1 MKGSAALLLAVLLLS
16 PLTAQALTREEVDR
30 SLRQEEARLAQIE
43 AQVAAHRQKLGEA
56 AQKEKSLLD
65 ELSRI
70 NEKTV
75 VTQQKIVVLDLQQKK
90 VAGRI
95 EDLEKEIASTRK
107 DLVGVQELLR
117 KRLLALYKYG
127 NGADLDLLLSTG
139 DVQEALATTY
149 LLKRITDQDR
159 LFFDDLARKKEGLEK
174 ALEELE
180 SQRGQLK
187 RQRTSLEKEK
197 KEYNQSL
204 AQRNK
209 ALDTIRREKVSF
221 ERAEKEF
228 AQAQAELEQRIR
240 RLLQEKQR
248 LAEEARRAAA
258 AAAAAQSG
266 RRPPPPPPAAYK
278 PGGRLKWPI
287 QGKVMSPFG
296 TRVHPVFKTKMTHT
310 GIDIDGNRGDPVGAA
325 EAGEVL
331 FTGWLRGYGQI
342 VVVDHGGDLTTVYAH
357 LSRISVAE
365 GDRVKVGQTVGLV
378 GDTGV
383 ATGPHLHFE
392 VRVNGE
398 AKDPMRYLGGR

>member
-1 MKGSAALLLAVLLLS
+1 MRGSIALLLAVLVFSLS
-16 PLTAQALTREEVDR
+16 TAEALTQKEVDQR
-30 SLRQEEARLAQIE
+30 LRQEEIRLAQIE
-43 AQVAAHRQKLGEA
+43 TQVAAHRQRLGETK
-56 AQKEKSLLD
+56 QKEKSLLG

-70 NEKTV
+70 NEKTI

-90 VAGRI
+90 VTGRI
-95 EDLEKEIASTRK
+95 EELEGQITTTRK
-107 DLVGVQELLR
+107 ELSNVSDLLR
-117 KRLLALYKYG
+117 RRLLALYKYG

-159 LFFDDLARKKEGLEK
+159 LFFDDLARKGQRLEK
-174 ALEELE
+174 SLAEVEEQK
-180 SQRGQLK
+180 SQLR
-187 RQRTSLEKEK
+187 RQRLDLEKQK

-204 AQRNK
+204 TQRNK
-209 ALDTIRREKVSF
+209 ALDEIRRQKASF

-258 AAAAAQSG
+258 A
-266 RRPPPPPPAAYK
+266 RPGQKPPEKPFEAYK

-287 QGKVMSPFG
+287 QGKITSSFG
-296 TRVHPVFKTKMTHT
+296 TRVHPVFKTKMVHT
-310 GIDIDGNRGDPVGAA
+310 GIDIDGNRGDAIGAA
-325 EAGEVL
+325 AAGEVL

-342 VVVDHGGDLTTVYAH
+342 VILDHGGDLTTVYAH

-365 GDRVKVGQTVGLV
+365 GNRVKVGQTVGLV

-392 VRVNGE
+392 VRVNGD